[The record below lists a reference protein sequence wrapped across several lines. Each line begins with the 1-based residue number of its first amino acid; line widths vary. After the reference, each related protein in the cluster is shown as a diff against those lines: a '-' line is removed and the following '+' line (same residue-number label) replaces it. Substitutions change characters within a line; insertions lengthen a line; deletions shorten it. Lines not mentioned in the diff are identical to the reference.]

1 LPHESRKIIALNP
14 DLPKPA
20 AKAAPRIDTLSIPD
34 LLALR
39 AQIDAALPAAALA
52 DLDLE
57 SELVVQ
63 YQTIK
68 ELQNRTLGDD
78 ETPANQKA
86 QVANACAAV
95 LGQLVKMQAE
105 FYTAERFKSIEGLM
119 VKALKTLPL
128 EHAEQFLR
136 DYEALGG

>member
-1 LPHESRKIIALNP
+1 M
-14 DLPKPA
+14 KPA
-20 AKAAPRIDTLSIPD
+20 PQGANRIDTYSVAD

-39 AQIDAALPAAALA
+39 AEIDAALPATALK

-57 SELVVQ
+57 RELVVQ
-63 YQTIK
+63 FQTIK
-68 ELQNRTLGDD
+68 TLQSNTLDDD

-105 FYTAERFKSIEGLM
+105 FYTAERFKTIEGLM
-119 VKALKTLPL
+119 VKAMKTLPVEQAERFL
-128 EHAEQFLR
+128 EEYGAVR
-136 DYEALGG
+136 